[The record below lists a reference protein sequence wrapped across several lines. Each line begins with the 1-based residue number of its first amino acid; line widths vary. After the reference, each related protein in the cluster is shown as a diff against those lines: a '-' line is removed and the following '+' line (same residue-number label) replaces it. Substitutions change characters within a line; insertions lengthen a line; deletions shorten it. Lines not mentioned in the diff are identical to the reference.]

1 MKKTNNICILG
12 LGYIGLPTAS
22 ILATNGFEVTGV
34 DVNPQVV
41 ETVNRGGIHIQ
52 EPGLHTLVQA
62 AVKSGYLRAT
72 SEVGPADVFIIAVPT
87 PITDDK
93 RADLTYVRDAGHMIA
108 PVLQAGNLVILE
120 STVPP
125 GTCANVLQPVLE
137 ESGLKA
143 GTDFA
148 LAHCP
153 ERVIPGRTVK
163 ELIQNDRVI
172 GGIDRPS
179 AEEALRLYKKFV
191 EGKIYLTDCTTAE
204 MTKLMENTYRDVNIA
219 LANELA
225 LICEEMG
232 ISAWEVVE
240 LANLH
245 PRVNIHS
252 PGPGVGGHCIAVDP
266 WFIVERFP
274 ETARIIGMGRGIN
287 DGMPAHVIQR
297 VREVLDGVAAPRV
310 AVLGVSYKGNI
321 DDARATPALPI
332 IQGLEE
338 AGIKVAIYDPHIR
351 EFEYELSSL
360 QEALAGA
367 DCILLLADHDEF
379 KFLYPQELGKLMR
392 QRVVLDTRNTLSYD
406 LWRQC
411 GFTVYRLGAGDKEGL
426 TVSFKR
432 GKETRNAT
440 TVR

>member
-1 MKKTNNICILG
+1 MAITNKVCILG

-22 ILATNGFEVTGV
+22 ILATNGFEVVGV
-34 DVNPQVV
+34 DTNPRVV

-62 AVKSGYLRAT
+62 AVKSGGLRAAT
-72 SEVGPADVFIIAVPT
+72 EVEPADVFIIAVPT

-93 RADLTYVRDAGHMIA
+93 RADLTYVRDAGYMVV

-120 STVPP
+120 STSPP
-125 GTCANVLQPVLE
+125 GTCEKVLRPVLE

-143 GTDFA
+143 GTDFG

-153 ERVIPGRTVK
+153 ERVIPGRTVR

-172 GGIDRPS
+172 GGIDRRS
-179 AEEALRLYKKFV
+179 AEEASRLYKKFV
-191 EGKIYLTDCTTAE
+191 EGRIHLTGCTTAE

-232 ISAWEVVE
+232 ISAWEVIE

-274 ETARIIGMGRGIN
+274 ETARMIGMGRAIN
-287 DGMPAHVIQR
+287 DGMPAYMVKR
-297 VREVLDGVAAPRV
+297 VRYILDGIGEPRV

-321 DDARATPALPI
+321 DDTRATPALPI
-332 IQGLEE
+332 ISGLKD
-338 AGIKVAIYDPHIR
+338 AGIQVAIYDPHIR
-351 EFEYELSSL
+351 DFEYELSSL

-406 LWRQC
+406 LWRQF
-411 GFTVYRLGAGDKEGL
+411 GFTVYRLGAGDKENSAES
-426 TVSFKR
+426 TNR
-432 GKETRNAT
+432 EKETRTAT
-440 TVR
+440 NS

>member
-1 MKKTNNICILG
+1 MAKTNKVCILG

-22 ILATNGFEVTGV
+22 ILATNGFEVLGV
-34 DVNPQVV
+34 DTNPRVA

-62 AVKSGYLRAT
+62 AVKSGGLRAA
-72 SEVGPADVFIIAVPT
+72 SEVEPADVFIIAVPT

-93 RADLTYVRDAGHMIA
+93 RADLTFVRDAGHMVT
-108 PVLQAGNLVILE
+108 PVLREGNLVILE

-143 GTDFA
+143 GEDFA

-153 ERVIPGRTVK
+153 ERVIPGRTVR

-172 GGIDRPS
+172 GGIDRAS
-179 AEEALRLYKKFV
+179 AEAASRLYKKFV
-191 EGKIYLTDCTTAE
+191 EGKIHLTDCTTAE

-232 ISAWEVVE
+232 VNAWEVVE

-274 ETARIIGMGRGIN
+274 ETARIIGMGRAIN
-287 DGMPAHVIQR
+287 DGMPAHTVRR
-297 VREVLDGVAAPRV
+297 VREILDGVTAPRV
-310 AVLGVSYKGNI
+310 AVLGVSYKGDI
-321 DDARATPALPI
+321 DDVRATPALPI
-332 IQGLEE
+332 IRGLEE
-338 AGIKVAIYDPHIR
+338 AGIQVTIYDPHVR

-360 QEALAGA
+360 QDALTGA
-367 DCILLLADHDEF
+367 DCILLLADHAEF

-392 QRVVLDTRNTLSYD
+392 RRVVLDTRNALSYN

-411 GFTVYRLGAGDKEGL
+411 GFTVYRLGVGDKEGL
-426 TVSFKR
+426 AVPFNR
-432 GKETRNAT
+432 EKENAQGYNS
-440 TVR
+440 